1 MVFRDYDNNTIVE
14 NLYMNMYIEQT
25 YLKKKKLETIF
36 KYNKPLSIKDAI
48 YYLNKVIDSSDPDT
62 DHEQIYHGYQT
73 AENIRQNYFTND
85 NFNSINNIHITELF
99 STTEWD
105 NLPKEYQQ
113 LYNTNIS
120 DYYNHITDWSWL
132 LVIGLIHDLG
142 KVLVL
147 PEFGC
152 LPEYF
157 SVGDI
162 YPLGCLFQE
171 SNIYYEKKYFKLCP
185 DYKNKDFKTLN
196 GIYKPNCGF
205 ENITMTFSHDYYLY
219 NVFLKST
226 HILPD
231 EALYIIRF
239 HSFYAWHT
247 PHNNIRSYKNLAS
260 ELDWKNLPLLKLFQK
275 TDLYSKH
282 NELPNIK
289 NLEPFYENILNKYIQ
304 NHLLF

>member
-1 MVFRDYDNNTIVE
+1 MFRNYNNNMVVE
-14 NLYMNMYIEQT
+14 NLYKSMYIEQT
-25 YLKKKKLETIF
+25 YQKKIQLENTL
-36 KYNKPLSIKDAI
+36 KYNKPLSIKDGI

-62 DHEQIYHGYQT
+62 EHEQIYHGYQT

-85 NFNSINNIHITELF
+85 NFRSINNIHITELF
-99 STTEWD
+99 STVEWN
-105 NLPKEYQQ
+105 NLPQKYQK

-120 DYYNHITDWSWL
+120 DYYNHINDWSWL
-132 LVIGLIHDLG
+132 PVIGLIHDLG

-152 LPEYF
+152 LPEHF

-162 YPLGCLFQE
+162 YPLGCKFQE
-171 SNIYYEKKYFKLCP
+171 SNIYYEKKYFELCQ
-185 DYKNKDFKTLN
+185 DFKNNDFNTLN
-196 GIYKPNCGF
+196 GIYTDNCGF
-205 ENITMTFSHDYYLY
+205 NNVNMTFSHDYYLY

-247 PHNNIRSYKNLAS
+247 PRNNIRSYTNLAND
-260 ELDWKNLPLLKLFQK
+260 LDWINLPLLKLFQK
-275 TDLYSKH
+275 TDLYSKN
-282 NELPNIK
+282 NELPDIK
-289 NLEPFYENILNKYIQ
+289 KIEPFYENLINKYIQ
-304 NHLLF
+304 NYLLF